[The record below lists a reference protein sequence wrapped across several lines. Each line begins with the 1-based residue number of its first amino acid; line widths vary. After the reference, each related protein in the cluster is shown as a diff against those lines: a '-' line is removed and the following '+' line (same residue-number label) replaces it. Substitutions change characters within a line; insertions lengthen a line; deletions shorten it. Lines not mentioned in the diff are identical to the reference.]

1 MKYFALFL
9 LAVACGGKTNRQ
21 PSPGSTTPAKAARP
35 VVDTAYV
42 YRPATHDGTGKVYF
56 GREIAQVMGHLGADW
71 LERPEREREERT
83 DLLLDILNLKPTD
96 VVADIGAG
104 TGYFSFRMAPRVRQG
119 RVLAVDIQPEMLG
132 FIRQGMKV
140 RKVTNVEPVL
150 GTIDDPR
157 LPEKSIDLALLV
169 DAYHEF
175 SHPREMMAHIAAAL
189 RPGGRVVLVEYRLE
203 DPNVPIKA
211 LHKLS
216 VAQAE
221 KRDEGGGFAEN
232 SGQREAAVAAC
243 DGVWAV
249 MKCLISFILQVNL
262 QKGKACLSAP
272 NRCTAVFF
280 QLLSQDSLFSV
291 QSACPE

>member
-1 MKYFALFL
+1 MKYLTLIL
-9 LAVACGGKTNRQ
+9 LALACGGKTNRAT
-21 PSPGSTTPAKAARP
+21 PVASTPT
-35 VVDTAYV
+35 DTAY
-42 YRPATHDGTGKVYF
+42 THRTPSADGIGKVYL

-83 DLLLDILNLKPTD
+83 DLLLGILKLKPTD

-104 TGYFSFRMAPRVRQG
+104 TGYFSFRMAQNVPNG
-119 RVLAVDIQPEMLG
+119 KVLAVDIQPEMLG

-140 RKVTNVEPVL
+140 RQVTNVQPVL

-157 LPEKSIDLALLV
+157 LPVNSIDVALLV

-175 SHPREMMAHIAAAL
+175 SHPREMMRNIAAAL

-203 DPNVPIKA
+203 DPNVPIKT

-221 KRDEGGGFAEN
+221 KELR
-232 SGQREAAVAAC
+232 AAGLRKLRVSETLP
-243 DGVWAV
+243 WQHV
-249 MKCLISFILQVNL
+249 MEF
-262 QKGKACLSAP
+262 GK
-272 NRCTAVFF
+272 
-280 QLLSQDSLFSV
+280 
-291 QSACPE
+291 